1 MLVSPEDVAAYATDA
16 GCRTSPPAAVVLPAT
31 TAEVSA
37 VLGLA
42 DRERIPVIPRG
53 AGSGM
58 AGGALAT
65 PAGIVLALTR
75 MRCIIEID
83 SANLV
88 AVVEPGLVTAE
99 LQEALRPLGL
109 MYAPDPASARFSTVG
124 GNAATCAGG
133 PSAVKYGVTKDS
145 VIALE
150 AVLPGG
156 EILHAGQR
164 TEKGVTGYDLT
175 RLLIGSEGT
184 LAIITR
190 LTLRLLPLPEQRDT
204 LLLLC
209 DELSI
214 ATNLVSRILAGGL
227 RPCTLEFMDQTA
239 ISVVAPLLPEQ
250 LPPAV
255 QALLLIEFDGTARE
269 VLEMERRLDEIL
281 ATVTKITVRRAR
293 DASESAAL
301 WQARRLIS
309 PATFQL
315 RPHKISEDVAVP
327 RSRIPELV
335 AWTND
340 LGRELG
346 LTILCF
352 GHAGDGNIHVNIM
365 YDEKNS
371 EERVAAARA
380 RDLLL
385 ARVIA
390 LDGVLSGEHG
400 IGLGKKRYVPLELS
414 PPALRI
420 MRGIKALFDPHNILN
435 PGKIFPD

>member
-1 MLVSPEDVAAYATDA
+1 MTGAEDLLCYASDA
-16 GCRTSPPAAVVLPAT
+16 GCRTSPPTAVVLPAST
-31 TAEVSA
+31 EEVAAILALAE
-37 VLGLA
+37 
-42 DRERIPVIPRG
+42 RERIPIIPRG

-58 AGGALAT
+58 AGGALAI
-65 PAGIVLALTR
+65 AGGIVLALTR
-75 MRCIIEID
+75 MRRILEID
-83 SANLV
+83 RANLV

-99 LQEALRPLGL
+99 LQQALRPLGL
-109 MYAPDPASARFSTVG
+109 MYAPDPASARFCTLG

-133 PSAVKYGVTKDS
+133 PRAVKYGVTKDS

-156 EILHAGQR
+156 EILHTGQR

-204 LLLLC
+204 VLLLC
-209 DELSI
+209 DELDT
-214 ATNLVSRILAGGL
+214 ATRLVGQILVAGL
-227 RPCTLEFMDQTA
+227 RPCTMEFMDQTA
-239 ISVVAPLLPEQ
+239 ISLVAPLLPET
-250 LPPAV
+250 LPPTV
-255 QALLLIEFDGTARE
+255 QALLLIEFDGDRDE
-269 VLEMERRLDEIL
+269 VRTMGLRLDEIL
-281 ATVTKITVRRAR
+281 ATIPNITSRRAH

-315 RPHKISEDVAVP
+315 RPQKISEDVAVP

-335 AWTND
+335 NWARE

-365 YDEKNS
+365 YDQDVT

-400 IGLGKKRYVPLELS
+400 IGLGKKNHVPLELD
-414 PPALRI
+414 PPTLRI
-420 MRGIKALFDPHNILN
+420 MRGIKQVFDPHNILN